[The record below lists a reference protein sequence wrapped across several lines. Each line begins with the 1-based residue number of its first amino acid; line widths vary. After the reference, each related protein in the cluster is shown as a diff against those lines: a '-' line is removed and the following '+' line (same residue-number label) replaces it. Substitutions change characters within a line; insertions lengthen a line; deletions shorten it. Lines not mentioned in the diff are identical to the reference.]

1 VSRPLRFPN
10 PGSDLRRLVQTF
22 RIIAA
27 SAEEANFD
35 SFDLDFMTHALVL
48 QGQASSRGAVG
59 HEALNRSREIDRSR
73 DPLYNQLKMYSELF
87 RMFGW
92 IRPFQGRRL
101 TFYVTV
107 LGEAVAA
114 AGMNDSKTSNLLQE
128 TLLSVVFPN
137 PNTDNLGVLATRP
150 FRWMMLLAST
160 LDGMISRNE
169 LIFGLIAVTDD
180 QQPGAFEG
188 AVHGIHGFRGSHS
201 KISIEMNQLASKFG
215 IQLNTLANYT
225 RLPVAVLK
233 DPFLAWGTKSRMRMP
248 NGEIHEYVTLSE
260 TGQRVAAD
268 LRKRIDV
275 RDSHLERANASLEE
289 RAAFAELTHIA
300 MMQRVGFDVTSFAQ
314 LQQRATN
321 AAAPLMNA
329 LGNPKTIDLLYSPF
343 QQAADDV
350 IAFAT
355 KEYSE

>member
-1 VSRPLRFPN
+1 MSRPLRFPN

-22 RIIAA
+22 RIIAK
-27 SAEEANFD
+27 SAEAAKTD
-35 SFDLDFMTHALVL
+35 SFDLDFMTHAVVL

-92 IRPFQGRRL
+92 LRPFQSRRL

-114 AGMNDSKTSNLLQE
+114 DGMNDNRTRHLLE
-128 TLLSVVFPN
+128 ESLLSVVFPN

-150 FRWMMLLAST
+150 FRWMMLLASE
-160 LDGMISRNE
+160 LDGIISRNE

-180 QQPGAFEG
+180 QQPGAFE
-188 AVHGIHGFRGSHS
+188 AVVRGIRDFRGNHS
-201 KISIEMNQLASKFG
+201 KIRLVMNQVADRFG

-233 DPFLAWGTKSRMRMP
+233 DPFLAWGTKSRLRMP

-268 LRKRIDV
+268 LRKRVDI
-275 RDSHLERANASLEE
+275 RDFDLQRANASLEQ

-300 MMQRVGFDVTSFAQ
+300 MMQRAGFDVTTFAQ
-314 LQQRATN
+314 LEQRATDS
-321 AAAPLMNA
+321 AAPLINA
-329 LGNPKTIDLLYSPF
+329 LGTPNATDVLYSPF

-350 IAFAT
+350 IEYAI